1 MFIRDQWARLY
12 NISSC
17 IRLVDMIEQQCSNMS
32 GHELDCIFNPESVAV
47 VGVSTRPQG
56 LQGTG
61 TIFLESLVRGNFKGK
76 IYPINPKGGRIL
88 GLKVYPSI
96 IDVPE
101 PVDYAICCISS
112 LRVVPFVQDCALKG
126 LKAVHIFSSGFS
138 ETGSEEGKRL
148 EEELSSLARRSG
160 IRIIGP
166 NCLGPYHPKSGLSFS
181 SSFPSESGPVAFVSQ
196 SGAFCNY
203 LVPAM
208 AQRGVRFSK
217 VLSYGNACDVN
228 ECDLLEYLAA
238 DENTR
243 VIAAYIEGVKDGERF
258 KRVLRKTAEAKP
270 VIVLKVGVAESGARA
285 VASHTG
291 ALAGLDEAW
300 DALLRQAGAIRV
312 HSLEE
317 LIDMVVTFSRLR
329 LPSGRRTSVL
339 GIGGA
344 GAVVAA
350 DDCTNA
356 GLIVPG
362 FPSEVQNKLRQL
374 TASGGIGM
382 GLSNPVDLSDQGW
395 DILRDCVKAILD
407 YDGIDLLILQLP
419 IGAFPSPY
427 QDMMFPHI
435 KRLAY
440 AFVQAY
446 NESNKSMSAVITNFL
461 SSAKDSEVALECEQV
476 CCEAGL
482 PVYHSLSNAARAIAR
497 FLDYH
502 DYKARGGK
510 QSD

>member
-1 MFIRDQWARLY
+1 
-12 NISSC
+12 
-17 IRLVDMIEQQCSNMS
+17 MIEKRSGNMS
-32 GHELDCIFNPESVAV
+32 RHELDCIFDPESVAV

-61 TIFLESLVRGNFKGK
+61 TIFLEGLVRSNFKGK
-76 IYPINPKGGRIL
+76 IYPINPKGGEIL

-96 IDVPE
+96 MDIPE

-112 LRVVPFVQDCALKG
+112 LRVVPFVQECAMRG
-126 LKAVHIFSSGFS
+126 LKAVHIFTSGFS
-138 ETGSEEGKRL
+138 EIATEEGKRL
-148 EEELSSLARRSG
+148 EEEISSLARQSG
-160 IRIIGP
+160 IRIVGP
-166 NCLGPYHPKSGLSFS
+166 NCLGSYHPKSGLSFS
-181 SSFPSESGPVAFVSQ
+181 GGFPKESGPVAFLSQ
-196 SGAFCNY
+196 SGAFCSY
-203 LVPAM
+203 LIPAM

-228 ECDLLEYLAA
+228 ECDLLEYFAA

-258 KRVLRKTAEAKP
+258 KRVLRETAQAKP
-270 VIVLKVGVAESGARA
+270 VIVLKVGVAEAGARA

-312 HSLEE
+312 HDLEQ

-329 LPSGRRTSVL
+329 SPSGRRTSVI
-339 GIGGA
+339 GIGGG

-395 DILRDCVKAILD
+395 DILYDCAKVILD
-407 YDGIDLLILQLP
+407 YDGIDLLIVQLP
-419 IGAFPSPY
+419 IRVFPSPY

-435 KRLAY
+435 EELAY
-440 AFVQAY
+440 AFVKAY
-446 NESNKSMSAVITNFL
+446 NESKKSMSAVITNFL
-461 SSAKDSEVALECEQV
+461 SSAQDSQVALKCEQV

-482 PVYHSLSNAARAIAR
+482 PVYHSLSNAARAVAR

-502 DYKARGGK
+502 DHKARGGR
-510 QSD
+510 